1 MNEHLREGPV
11 ADGSGGGEACVLTD
25 ARIVLRD
32 RVIESGWLAVEGGRI
47 AEIGEGRAPERGIS
61 LASDILIPGLVE
73 LHTDHLDTHIQ
84 PRPKVL
90 WPIDAALQS
99 YDLQIAGSGITTV
112 YDCLRV
118 GVDADNED
126 EAGDRIIAI
135 AEALGRASAA
145 GILRAEHHTHLRCEV
160 CSHDVIV
167 ALDRFLARCPV
178 ALISIMDHT
187 PGQRQFRDIEK
198 LRTYYRG
205 KLSMSESELEAF
217 FAERIAL
224 HEANAEPHRRAIVER
239 ARAAAIAL
247 ASHDDTTLDHVAES
261 LADGVAIAEFPTT
274 AEAAKASVEG
284 GIAVMMGA
292 PNIIRGGSHSGNVAA
307 IELAEA
313 GTLNVLSSDYVP
325 ASLLHAAFE
334 LPRLVTSISLP
345 HAIATVTANPA
356 AAVGLDDRGE
366 IEVGRRADL
375 VRVAAA
381 AVPVVQSVWRGGR
394 RVC

>member
-1 MNEHLREGPV
+1 MNEHLRANAV
-11 ADGSGGGEACVLTD
+11 AAGREAGQSSVLAD

-32 RVIESGWLAVEGGRI
+32 RVIENGWLALEGDRI
-47 AEIGEGRAPERGIS
+47 AEVGEGRAPEGATS
-61 LASDILIPGLVE
+61 LAGDMLIPGLIE
-73 LHTDHLDTHIQ
+73 LHTDHLESHIQ
-84 PRPKVL
+84 PRPKVH

-126 EAGDRIIAI
+126 EAGDRVIAV
-135 AEALGRASAA
+135 AEAIGRAAAA

-167 ALDRFLARCPV
+167 ALDRFLARCPA

-187 PGQRQFRDIEK
+187 PGQRQFRDLEK

-224 HEANAEPHRRAIVER
+224 HEANADTHRRAIVER
-239 ARAAAIAL
+239 AHKAGIAL
-247 ASHDDTTLDHVAES
+247 ASHDDTTLEHVAES

-274 AEAAKASVEG
+274 AEAAKASTEG
-284 GIAVMMGA
+284 AIAVMMGA

-307 IELAEA
+307 VELAEA
-313 GTLNVLSSDYVP
+313 GTLDVLSSDYVP

-334 LPRLVTSISLP
+334 LPRLVPRISLP
-345 HAIATVTANPA
+345 DAVATVTANPA
-356 AAVGLDDRGE
+356 AAAGLDDRGE
-366 IEVGRRADL
+366 IAVGSRADL
-375 VRVAAA
+375 VRIAEAS
-381 AVPVVQSVWRGGR
+381 VPVVRAVWRGGR